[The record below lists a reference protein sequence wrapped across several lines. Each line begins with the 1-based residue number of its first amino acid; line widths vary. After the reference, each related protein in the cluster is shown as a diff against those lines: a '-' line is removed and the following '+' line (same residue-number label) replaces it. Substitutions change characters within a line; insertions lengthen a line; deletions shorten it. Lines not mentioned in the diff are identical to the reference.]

1 VDRLITEPKHGI
13 AGPLKDR
20 RSTFAFAIDMEDGGK
35 TKKTIFVGGIGEDV
49 DEKVI
54 LESFSTFGD
63 IIDVQLPTNAT
74 GRPHEN
80 PADLKHRGYA
90 FVTYSS
96 AADAQDAIDNMDM
109 NELRGRILKV
119 SIARPMKGVTPAMG
133 NRAIWESEEWLKQY
147 AKPVTGAGGLRGQRN
162 EASEETGNDDGEETN
177 DVTGND
183 Q

>member
-1 VDRLITEPKHGI
+1 
-13 AGPLKDR
+13 
-20 RSTFAFAIDMEDGGK
+20 MEEGGK
-35 TKKTIFVGGIGEDV
+35 TTKKTIFVGGIGEDV
-49 DEKVI
+49 DEQVI

-96 AADAQDAIDNMDM
+96 TGDAQDAIDNMDL

-119 SIARPMKGVTPAMG
+119 SIARPTKGVTPATG

-147 AKPVTGAGGLRGQRN
+147 AKPLTGAGGLRGQRN
-162 EASEETGNDDGEETN
+162 EAKGQDDAEEADEVVQDD
-177 DVTGND
+177 

>member
-1 VDRLITEPKHGI
+1 
-13 AGPLKDR
+13 
-20 RSTFAFAIDMEDGGK
+20 MEEGAK

-49 DEKVI
+49 DEEVI
-54 LESFSTFGD
+54 LDAFSTFGD

-90 FVTYSS
+90 FVTFSS
-96 AADAQDAIDNMDM
+96 AGDAQDAIDNMDM

-119 SIARPMKGVTPAMG
+119 SIARPMKGVTPATG
-133 NRAIWESEEWLKQY
+133 NRAIWESEDWLKQY
-147 AKPVTGAGGLRGQRN
+147 AKPLAGSGGLRGPRN
-162 EASEETGNDDGEETN
+162 DSPEAPGQDDAEQTN
-177 DVTGND
+177 DVAQDD

>member
-1 VDRLITEPKHGI
+1 
-13 AGPLKDR
+13 
-20 RSTFAFAIDMEDGGK
+20 MEEGGR

-49 DEKVI
+49 DEGI
-54 LESFSTFGD
+54 IMETFSTFGD

-90 FVTYSS
+90 FVTFSS
-96 AADAQDAIDNMDM
+96 ASDAQDAIDNMDM

-119 SIARPMKGVTPAMG
+119 SPARPMKGVTPSTG

-147 AKPVTGAGGLRGQRN
+147 AKPLTSAGGLRGYRN
-162 EASEETGNDDGEETN
+162 AASGDATQDDAEETN
-177 DVTGND
+177 DGAQGD